1 MNHFVNLHQLY
12 LNMSL
17 LLKYLFR
24 GYQNDVIG
32 KVKSHTNLILHIEK
46 QKALRTWELKA
57 HFKHSDKLIRSS
69 VCPPIHSSYL
79 SIDSVVAVQV
89 KIETFTF
96 VAAFDMERWL
106 GSVYVRRR
114 HSNFSPQTVL
124 LVEPLWRMIPWHPH
138 WSNLLKTGATVTKS
152 LLSGT
157 QSMPVFKMLPLELC
171 K

>member
-17 LLKYLFR
+17 LLKYLLR

-32 KVKSHTNLILHIEK
+32 KVKSHTSLILHIEK

-57 HFKHSDKLIRSS
+57 HFKHPDKLIRSS

-96 VAAFDMERWL
+96 AAAFDMERWL

-114 HSNFSPQTVL
+114 HSNFSTDCLAGGAIMAYDTTTLALEQSV
-124 LVEPLWRMIPWHPH
+124 
-138 WSNLLKTGATVTKS
+138 KTGAIVTKS